1 MTFAGIVLAQVA
13 NVFVCRSDRRSFVA
27 LSSRN
32 PLLYMGIL
40 FEVAIL
46 MLLIYTPIGHVFFG
60 TRSLPLWIFG
70 PLLLGSLT
78 LLAVEEG
85 RKFIVRRRTAIYSS

>member
-1 MTFAGIVLAQVA
+1 
-13 NVFVCRSDRRSFVA
+13 
-27 LSSRN
+27 
-32 PLLYMGIL
+32 MGIL
-40 FEVAIL
+40 FELAIL

-60 TRSLPLWIFG
+60 TRPLPVWIFG

-85 RKFIVRRRTAIYSS
+85 RKMIVRRRTAVYSS